1 MKLFLF
7 GGAEKGEARAEL
19 KLIEKV
25 IRDLKPDQL
34 LHVPYA
40 RITTREPEW
49 KGDWFHRNI
58 KLNGVEYLKAS
69 RGRDMLKVKKP
80 VVFISGGSSSSN
92 LMKKLKEDKKLLK
105 IIKNAEYIIGE
116 SAGAKAMGKNM
127 RVEDDTM
134 WKGLN
139 ILKDTVIEPHYSQR
153 KRQKLLLKEMQKTK
167 SCFGV
172 GIDAV
177 TAMVVEVN
185 KFPKY
190 SKIGLGKV
198 ELKKRK

>member
-25 IRDLKPDQL
+25 LNDLKPDQL

-58 KLNGVEYLKAS
+58 NLKGSKYLKAS
-69 RGRDMLKVKKP
+69 RRKDMLKVDKP
-80 VVFISGGSSSSN
+80 LIFISGGSSSSN

-105 IIKNAEYIIGE
+105 IIKNAKYIIGE
-116 SAGAKAMGKNM
+116 SAGAKAMGEYM
-127 RVEDDTM
+127 RVEDDTL
-134 WKGLN
+134 WKGLG
-139 ILKDTVIEPHYSQR
+139 ILKDTVIEPHYSAK
-153 KRQKLLLKEMQKTK
+153 KRQKLLLEEMQKTK
-167 SCFGV
+167 VRYGV
-172 GIDAV
+172 GIDSG
-177 TAMVVEVN
+177 TALVVEVQ

-190 SKIGLGKV
+190 SKIGCGKI